1 MGLLQLHVSHTNLY
15 TAVYHSNILQVNQ
28 RCMALKKLSEKVSLQ
43 SARESRLAAINIE
56 ECEDV
61 KSLPM

>member
-1 MGLLQLHVSHTNLY
+1 
-15 TAVYHSNILQVNQ
+15 
-28 RCMALKKLSEKVSLQ
+28 MALKKLSEKVSLQ

-61 KSLPM
+61 KSLPMWTLHMLALLSVDGS